1 MLEPP
6 AILDSCQVLLYAA
19 PSEAVRYTGS
29 PVVFH
34 DGRAVDPANRLVIAL
49 DLYED
54 DFLLLRCTDD
64 WDVLGVSGHAS
75 LAEARASAERTYRG
89 ISAEWFPFMELTAE
103 KRVKV
108 EEARADAQR
117 VRREGLIGGARG
129 V

>member
-19 PSEAVRYTGS
+19 PSDAVRYSGS

-34 DGRAVDPANRLVIAL
+34 DGRAVDPAKRLAVAL
-49 DLYED
+49 NLYEE

-64 WDVLGVSGHAS
+64 WEVLGVSGHAS
-75 LAEARASAERTYRG
+75 LADARESAERTYRG
-89 ISAEWFPFMELTAE
+89 ISAEWVPFRELTAE
-103 KRVKV
+103 ERAEV
-108 EEARADAQR
+108 EECRVEAQR
-117 VRREGLIGGARG
+117 VRREGLIGGARE